1 MLVSILRFIIYITP
15 TFTYLYCSYL
25 MSLYSAS
32 SNRSLHPIHLIYA
45 GGTFGSYGRPLAPL
59 DADIFLPTLQKL
71 LTKDNQVHHLL
82 DITWL
87 NNTLIKDSSQLTSD
101 DFVHFYNLLLDAY
114 AQGYRQFVLITG
126 TDTLSYLGAFLAE
139 AFAGTD
145 ICIVVTGSMQPLLD
159 SDVLQAYR
167 VDASSDAWSNLSE
180 SLRLAAAGESGVKIS
195 FGGESWPAQTVQKI
209 HSHDFMAFTGHTRAG
224 YPNNS
229 YIKQLPDTRRQHWV
243 DDQMA
248 VKEGIQA
255 RGETANIHAI
265 YCLPNTPNI
274 LSTQLEALLSQPPCG
289 IILLGFGAG
298 NVPYSIEL
306 AAALQRAY
314 ECGHMVVCAS
324 QCPFGGVSDNYAAG
338 SWQYDYH
345 VIAGGRLTI
354 PAIYARLLWLLL
366 RYDTPARRRQRWTH
380 SVNQSGTTIKKR

>member
-1 MLVSILRFIIYITP
+1 MPSSSTL
-15 TFTYLYCSYL
+15 
-25 MSLYSAS
+25 
-32 SNRSLHPIHLIYA
+32 SNRSSNTIQLIYA

-59 DADIFLPTLQKL
+59 DADIFLPALQQL
-71 LTKDNQVHHLL
+71 LTEHNQTNQFPEVSWL
-82 DITWL
+82 D
-87 NNTLIKDSSQLTSD
+87 NTLIKDSSQLTSN
-101 DFVHFYNLLLDAY
+101 DFVHFYSLLLGAY
-114 AQGYRQFVLITG
+114 AQGQRQFVLITG

-145 ICIVVTGSMQPLLD
+145 MCLVVTGSMRPLLD
-159 SDVLQAYR
+159 SDVLQTYT
-167 VDASSDAWSNLSE
+167 VDVNSDAWSNLSE

-229 YIKQLPDTRRQHWV
+229 YIKQLPDTHRQHWL

-248 VKEGIQA
+248 IKNDI
-255 RGETANIHAI
+255 ETRAETSNIHAI
-265 YCLPNTPNI
+265 YCLPNVPDI
-274 LSTQLEALLSQPPCG
+274 LSTQLEALLTQPPCG

-298 NVPYSIEL
+298 NVPYSKDL
-306 AAALQRAY
+306 AEALQRAY
-314 ECGHMVVCAS
+314 EHGHMVVCAS
-324 QCPFGGVSDNYAAG
+324 QCPFGGVSDSYAAG

-354 PAIYARLLWLLL
+354 PAIYARLLWLSL
-366 RYDTPARRRQRWTH
+366 RYDTPVRRRQRWTYT
-380 SVNQSGTTIKKR
+380 VNQSGTTMKKNR